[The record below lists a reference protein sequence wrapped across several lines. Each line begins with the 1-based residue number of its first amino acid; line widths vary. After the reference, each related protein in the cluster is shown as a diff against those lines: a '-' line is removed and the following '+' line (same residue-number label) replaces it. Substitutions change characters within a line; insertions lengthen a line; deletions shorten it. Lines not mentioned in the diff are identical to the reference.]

1 MTHFF
6 VDSQLIT
13 SPRPKNHDQS
23 NLSVVRNLGSVL
35 SPIKKPKCGGI
46 SVEFVLT
53 IFDAL

>member
-1 MTHFF
+1 

-13 SPRPKNHDQS
+13 SPRPKNHDQP
-23 NLSVVRNLGSVL
+23 NLSVVRNLE
-35 SPIKKPKCGGI
+35 PKCGGI